1 MKKALFLMIVP
12 LSLLLAAGCGGEKK
26 KDVTAAG
33 QSGEKNSFYELKIP
47 FSPRHYVCYRTP
59 GLVRVDGFLDDREWG
74 KALWTEYFCDIE
86 GSLKPKPPYD
96 TRVKMLWD
104 DDYLYIAAELEEP
117 DLWATLRQRDTIIFY
132 DNDFEVFIDPDGDT
146 HNYYEYEMNAFGTWW
161 DLMLIKPY
169 RDGGPPVNGWDIRGL
184 KTAAKLY
191 GTINRPGDRDDKWT
205 LEIAMPWE
213 ILRECAPAQKPPAAG
228 DMWRINFSR
237 VEWDRDVINGRYVVK
252 KNAMGSRLPEHNW
265 VWSPQGVINMHAPE
279 TWGFLLFS
287 GKTAGEGKDI
297 FERPAEEKVKWVLRN
312 LYYKEKK
319 YRERTGEYTASLEE
333 LAVSPSVFDPFGVLP
348 VIGVTE
354 DMYEITLPDAGGTV
368 WHINSEGR
376 TWKTVVK
383 EKH

>member
-237 VEWDRDVINGRYVVK
+237 VEWDRGVIKGRYVVK

-319 YRERTGEYTASLEE
+319 YRERTGEYTSSLEE
-333 LAVSPSVFDPFGVLP
+333 LNVSPSVFDPFDVLP

-354 DMYEITLPDAGGTV
+354 GMYEIILPDAGGTV

>member
-1 MKKALFLMIVP
+1 MKKTLFLMIVP

-265 VWSPQGVINMHAPE
+265 VWSPQGVVNMHYPE
-279 TWGFLLFS
+279 MWGFVQFS
-287 GKTAGEGKDI
+287 GQPAGQGDETFVLQKS
-297 FERPAEEKVKWVLRN
+297 EWAKWALRRV
-312 LYYKEKK
+312 YYKEKTFFS
-319 YRERTGEYTASLEE
+319 RHGRYTASVDSLGLHKPDVAGIPWPPEIRCTWSGFE
-333 LAVSPSVFDPFGVLP
+333 ARLRLAGK
-348 VIGVTE
+348 
-354 DMYEITLPDAGGTV
+354 V
-368 WHINSEGR
+368 WRIDGEGR
-376 TWKTVVK
+376 TGFGDQ
-383 EKH
+383 

>member
-1 MKKALFLMIVP
+1 MIVP

-237 VEWDRDVINGRYVVK
+237 VEWDRGVIKGRYVVK

-319 YRERTGEYTASLEE
+319 YRERTGEYTSSLEE
-333 LAVSPSVFDPFGVLP
+333 LNVSPSVFDPFDVLP

-354 DMYEITLPDAGGTV
+354 GMYEIILPDAGGTV